1 MNRLLLQKNN
11 TGRPGNLIN
20 NELIFMNPKMQHY
33 AGKIFIITIVFS
45 FVVIKVNGQRDTTR
59 RQTIEIT
66 SSYKPVLR
74 DPVKI
79 NLYAS
84 PIAGDTSRPRL
95 AYNIPPQNLFFTY
108 QPVSLKP
115 LALAADTAL
124 QLGDRNQLKLGFGS
138 FTTPYVSGI
147 FSFGDGK
154 KNLANV
160 YGNYISSRGKINN
173 QDFSE
178 INVKGTASLFSEKNE
193 TYAFAAFQQHEY
205 YQYGYNHDLFDFD
218 KGILRRSYQDFS
230 AGVGFRNIAVNDLN
244 IIYNPH
250 LELHTFSREN
260 KASETTLL
268 LNIPAEK
275 KFSELVSLKV
285 IASGNFNKYQLKNS
299 PDHLTNNL
307 FQLAPELVYYSDMF
321 TFHGGA
327 TPSWNNNDVTILPNV
342 YGEAQLQHNVLAI
355 QAGWVGRYIPNSFR
369 TLSGENPYMQDP
381 AFLNNTK
388 EVQFYGGVKAT
399 IDKHFTF
406 NAKAAVITF
415 HDLPLFVNDINDEKS
430 FIVRNESKL
439 DNFQIHGD
447 LNYINQDKFTVT
459 AGLDLNTYSGLQDNE
474 KAWHLYPLKLNGS
487 LRWNAFKQ
495 VLIKGDLVAFS
506 GAKALLSDGSQ
517 KNLKGG
523 TDISAGAEFK
533 ITPKFSAW
541 LDFNNILNSTYE
553 RWNNYPVYGL
563 QVIGGIIIH
572 F

>member
-1 MNRLLLQKNN
+1 MPVRRNYL
-11 TGRPGNLIN
+11 N
-20 NELIFMNPKMQHY
+20 NELISIKTRIQHCS
-33 AGKIFIITIVFS
+33 FRVFL
-45 FVVIKVNGQRDTTR
+45 VVTVLNFFYNNVSAQRDTTKS
-59 RQTIEIT
+59 QTIEIT

-74 DPVKI
+74 NPVKI

-84 PIAGDTSRPRL
+84 PIAGDTGRPRL

-108 QPVSLKP
+108 QPVTLKP
-115 LALAADTAL
+115 LALASDTSL

-138 FTTPYVSGI
+138 FTTPYISGA

-154 KNLANV
+154 KNLLNV
-160 YGNYISSRGKINN
+160 YGDYISSRGKIRN

-178 INVKGTASLFSEKNE
+178 INVRGTGSLFTDKYE
-193 TYAFAAFQQHEY
+193 TYAFAAFAQHEY
-205 YQYGYNHDLFDFD
+205 YQYGYDHDVLDFN
-218 KGILRRSYQDFS
+218 KAVLRRSYQDLS
-230 AGVGFRNIAVNDLN
+230 AGIGFRNIAANNLN

-250 LELHTFSREN
+250 FELHAFSREN
-260 KASETTLL
+260 KASETTLI

-275 KFSELVSLKV
+275 KFSESVSFKV
-285 IASGNFNKYQLKNS
+285 LASGNFNKFQLKNS

-307 FQLAPELVYYSDMF
+307 FQLAPEFVFYSNRF

-342 YGEAQLQHNVLAI
+342 YGEAQLQHNVFSI
-355 QAGWVGRYIPNSFR
+355 QGGWVGRYIPNSFR
-369 TLSGENPYMQDP
+369 TLSGDNPYMQDP
-381 AFLNNTK
+381 TFLNNTK
-388 EVQFYGGVKAT
+388 EMQFYGGIKAT
-399 IDKHFTF
+399 VDKHFNF
-406 NAKAAVITF
+406 NAKVAVITY
-415 HDLPLFVNDINDEKS
+415 HDLPLFINDPNDPKS
-430 FIVRNESKL
+430 FVVRNESKV

-459 AGLDLNTYSGLQDNE
+459 AGLDLNTYTGLKDNA

-495 VLIKGDLVAFS
+495 VLFKGDLVAFS

-533 ITPKFSAW
+533 INPRFSAW
-541 LDFNNILNSTYE
+541 LDFNNIFNSNYE

-563 QVIGGIIIH
+563 QVIGGILIH